1 MFVCVCVFLEN
12 YEKLISHDEFPSYLA
27 NSTPLRRMECLSGVA
42 GDAPPSAS
50 DAAAGTSSRRGAGPS
65 CGPNDRS
72 KSPWTVRQHLR
83 LQLGA

>member
-1 MFVCVCVFLEN
+1 VRVFLKN
-12 YEKLISHDEFPSYLA
+12 YEKLISHDEFPRYLA

-42 GDAPPSAS
+42 GDAQPAAI
-50 DAAAGTSSRRGAGPS
+50 DAAAGTSGRKGAGPL

-72 KSPWTVRQHLR
+72 KSPWTVQQHLR